1 MPEGTRLK
9 LRMIPDGEAGGV
21 LATFEMDKETL
32 GIARLLGTG
41 AEEDALVW
49 GHRCSGSDGGA

>member
-21 LATFEMDKETL
+21 LATGEMDKETL
-32 GIARLLGTG
+32 GIARLLGAG
-41 AEEDALVW
+41 AEEHALVW
-49 GHRCSGSDGGA
+49 SHGCSRGDSRT